1 MADKKIRALTE
12 STALS
17 TDELFHVVDSPS
29 SSPSNKKITTTNVFN
44 KIPTFL
50 GLNSTE
56 TITSSGACSVTTAVT
71 LINNASGGAATGT
84 LADVST
90 VGQVKTVIAQAIAGG
105 TTKLTATT
113 TMGAAAAWTFL
124 AIGTSVTLMWTGS
137 VGWCA
142 IGQGSMIN
150 GTGSASGVNIGITT
164 ASS

>member
-1 MADKKIRALTE
+1 M
-12 STALS
+12 
-17 TDELFHVVDSPS
+17 
-29 SSPSNKKITTTNVFN
+29 
-44 KIPTFL
+44 
-50 GLNSTE
+50 NSTE

>member
-1 MADKKIRALTE
+1 MK
-12 STALS
+12 
-17 TDELFHVVDSPS
+17 
-29 SSPSNKKITTTNVFN
+29 FN
-44 KIPTFL
+44 KVL
-50 GLNSTE
+50 QNHNH
-56 TITSSGACSVTTAVT
+56 VTPFFAGPS
-71 LINNASGGAATGT
+71 LPS
-84 LADVST
+84 
-90 VGQVKTVIAQAIAGG
+90 AQAIAGG

-150 GTGSASGVNIGITT
+150 GTGSAGGVNIGITT